1 MPSKLPL
8 KGESKNLT
16 GGWKREKI
24 AAHQLFVSEREAAEA
39 CGVKKLSEIN
49 CPFNG
54 D

>member
-8 KGESKNLT
+8 KGESKTTPVVESEKKLLLISYSSANERLQ
-16 GGWKREKI
+16 KR
-24 AAHQLFVSEREAAEA
+24 
-39 CGVKKLSEIN
+39 GVKKLSEIN